1 MKEYFKPEFAKGLT
15 SGNGSEFEL
24 TSLTDGVIGKFVS
37 LYGFDD
43 LIDNIPTTIKQFKI
57 TNNSRDNGLIIK
69 IPENI
74 DKFVD
79 LDTLLFDNCIDK
91 VPNSIC
97 NLKKLLMLGLPNNSK
112 LTQIPE
118 CIADMPNLLIL
129 NVKYCENLVIPEK
142 IKKLATFEDDIYTFS
157 DLI

>member
-1 MKEYFKPEFAKGLT
+1 
-15 SGNGSEFEL
+15 
-24 TSLTDGVIGKFVS
+24 
-37 LYGFDD
+37 
-43 LIDNIPTTIKQFKI
+43 
-57 TNNSRDNGLIIK
+57 
-69 IPENI
+69 
-74 DKFVD
+74 
-79 LDTLLFDNCIDK
+79 
-91 VPNSIC
+91 
-97 NLKKLLMLGLPNNSK
+97 MLGLPNNSK